1 MRDTALLTLRPQ
13 INSDAIT
20 ASSAEAFQNQTL
32 RPVLKLQNDLLLSL
46 FRHYLTKRKQLG
58 PDARFAK
65 LGAAEQEAYID
76 HTIRTD
82 LKFRNLLVG
91 TVIGQFTTAE
101 WTAFLA
107 DESELTR
114 RLGNMLTQRIQSQKE
129 QLVNS
134 ISRA

>member
-1 MRDTALLTLRPQ
+1 MRDTALLALRPK
-13 INSDAIT
+13 ISSDAT
-20 ASSAEAFQNQTL
+20 TTSSAETFQNQTL
-32 RPVLKLQNDLLLSL
+32 RPILKLQNDLLLSL

-58 PDARFAK
+58 PDDRFAK
-65 LGAAEQEAYID
+65 LGATEQETYID

-91 TVIGQFTTAE
+91 TVIGQFSADE
-101 WTAFLA
+101 WAVFLV

-129 QLVNS
+129 QLVS
-134 ISRA
+134 LVSRA

>member
-1 MRDTALLTLRPQ
+1 MRDTALLALRPQ
-13 INSDAIT
+13 ITSDAT
-20 ASSAEAFQNQTL
+20 TTSSAETFQNQTL
-32 RPVLKLQNDLLLSL
+32 RPTLKLQNNLLLSL

-65 LGAAEQEAYID
+65 MSAAEQEAYID

-91 TVIGQFTTAE
+91 TIIGQFTADE
-101 WTAFLA
+101 WTVFLT

-129 QLVNS
+129 ALV
-134 ISRA
+134 IS

>member
-1 MRDTALLTLRPQ
+1 MRDTALLALRPQ
-13 INSDAIT
+13 ITSDAT
-20 ASSAEAFQNQTL
+20 TTSLAETFQNQTL
-32 RPVLKLQNDLLLSL
+32 RPILKLQNDLLLSL

-65 LGAAEQEAYID
+65 MSAAEQEAYID

-91 TVIGQFTTAE
+91 TVIGQFTTNE
-101 WTAFLA
+101 WAVFLA

-129 QLVNS
+129 ALITS
-134 ISRA
+134 